1 MIQASTWEQSG
12 SNVVSFTGDDLA
24 ADVLRNEIL
33 DDLGFEYDQ
42 GGYYQHN
49 FSDFEPSTDDEYDF
63 LLELHL
69 ILPLATICAMKCRD
83 FTVEPILYIFDILII
98 FFIFRVPKWVK
109 MKVMTS

>member
-1 MIQASTWEQSG
+1 MANLEGDEEIDLVNMFQRLASFEPSESRWDQSWEQSG
-12 SNVVSFTGDDLA
+12 NVVSFTGDDLA

-63 LLELHL
+63 FY
-69 ILPLATICAMKCRD
+69 D
-83 FTVEPILYIFDILII
+83 FH
-98 FFIFRVPKWVK
+98 
-109 MKVMTS
+109 